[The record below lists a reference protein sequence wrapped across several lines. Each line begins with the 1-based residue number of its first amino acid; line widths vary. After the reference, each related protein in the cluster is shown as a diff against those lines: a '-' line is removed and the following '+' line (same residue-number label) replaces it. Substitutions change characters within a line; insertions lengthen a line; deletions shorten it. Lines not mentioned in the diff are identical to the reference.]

1 MSKILEEIVAYL
13 KSTEI
18 VLSSQTE
25 DGRINA
31 SINEAEIIEHIKK
44 NFSIN
49 VSTKR
54 SWYDFS
60 IIEEDKFIPVNIKVT
75 QTTQADNLNCKL
87 GIYYTLTGLMPDFHN
102 EIDSLNF
109 FEKLSKNIGNQTN
122 KDYYFLIFNKNIPK
136 DIFYNSLRGLQ
147 ELQANGNN
155 LPFQCQ
161 WNKNREIETRTFEE
175 VKEFLLRKYGESIKL
190 RANMYF
196 HFKKFFPEYV

>member
-161 WNKNREIETRTFEE
+161 WNKNREIKTRTFEE